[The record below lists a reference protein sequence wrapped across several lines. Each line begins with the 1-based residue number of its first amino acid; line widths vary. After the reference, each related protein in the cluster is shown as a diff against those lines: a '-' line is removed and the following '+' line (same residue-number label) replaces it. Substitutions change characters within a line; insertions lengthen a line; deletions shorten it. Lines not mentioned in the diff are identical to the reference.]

1 MSCTEIYA
9 FDKAGNASL
18 FGTTH
23 NSWRGGMAVWKAME
37 ERHLP
42 QFIPEYVKRMSR
54 YRPDMTA
61 AEIEEMIGYKPSR
74 TWTWKPPGESENP
87 MKEIW
92 DLADNHEIPRHERI
106 ALFTTFD
113 NALVKRE
120 HFREVIDAFR
130 AFGGVTSLPEQA
142 EIIEKMLLQDD
153 IIAAGWN
160 QTSVNADTWDTAG
173 GYNEETEEAI
183 PYNCLT
189 GTRHYWIFD
198 EMEAEAAE

>member
-23 NSWRGGMAVWKAME
+23 NSWRGGMAVWRAME

-42 QFIPEYVKRMSR
+42 PFVPEYIKRLPQ
-54 YRPDMTA
+54 YRPEMTA
-61 AEIEEMIGYKPSR
+61 EDVEEWLEFKPSR
-74 TWTWKPPGESENP
+74 TLTPPGETENP
-87 MKEIW
+87 MEAIW
-92 DLADNHEIPRHERI
+92 ALADNPEIPRHERI
-106 ALFTTFD
+106 VLFTTFD

-160 QTSVNADTWDTAG
+160 QTSVNVDTWDTAG
-173 GYNEETEEAI
+173 GYNEETEEAV

-189 GTRHYWIFD
+189 GTQHC
-198 EMEAEAAE
+198 